1 MRTLWNPERPEDIG
15 VIDILSGHLT
25 EDRIIAWYGDEDEYL
40 QVLDLHDS
48 EDRIRLTRPAIL
60 RRVCEEM
67 GRRRR
72 Q

>member
-25 EDRIIAWYGDEDEYL
+25 EDRIITWYGDEDEYL

>member
-67 GRRRR
+67 GRRRC